1 MISKPLSCKIK
12 KSDVQLDYENIII
25 KYIDGYEVE
34 IKKMISII
42 HDEIGD
48 IWDDIWTWDDVVD
61 RFKKGHFL
69 WLVLDEDSPIA
80 CSWFEK
86 KSKKDLYI
94 YNTYLIPELRGKG
107 LTEKIFSICKGI
119 IACARNHKIKNFQHV
134 YRLSYHEF
142 FPFSPW
148 IVLISL

>member
-34 IKKMISII
+34 IKRMISII

-94 YNTYLIPELRGKG
+94 YNTYLIPELRGTG
-107 LTEKIFSICKGI
+107 LTEKLFLF
-119 IACARNHKIKNFQHV
+119 RNNLIKRMHG
-134 YRLSYHEF
+134 YY
-142 FPFSPW
+142 
-148 IVLISL
+148 